1 MFVVAGP
8 REKFSETEINHM
20 KKFLEEGGAILVL
33 LGEGGEKSYSYY
45 LLGTLQVNN
54 NVAHWDQIQVWKGKY
69 TLGSTT

>member
-1 MFVVAGP
+1 
-8 REKFSETEINHM
+8 M
-20 KKFLEEGGAILVL
+20 KKFLEEGGAKLVL